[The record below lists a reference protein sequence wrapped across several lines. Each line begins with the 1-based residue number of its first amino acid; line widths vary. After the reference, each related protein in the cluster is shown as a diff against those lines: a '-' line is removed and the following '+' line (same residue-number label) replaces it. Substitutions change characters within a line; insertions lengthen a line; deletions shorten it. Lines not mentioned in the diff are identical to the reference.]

1 MKNPLGP
8 TAVFLAILILASL
21 ALAALVACEAPEPT
35 RPAVPPTEIPA
46 PPPPMAPPTS
56 GQTAETDA
64 AERPSPTAVALAS
77 TPTTAPSSTELQ
89 KPLKVAGPASPGDG
103 ESELLASLASLPLEF
118 RDNGIWFS
126 NPKQSLE
133 VADAS
138 RPADLAELES
148 WPKDQRQKYATN
160 SGVPVSNLVITMRQT
175 MPYWEEAYG
184 FSYFEIDAVTVTGME
199 TLMPFETNYLAG
211 EFDEEAIVRS
221 LAELGYHTES
231 AGDDVYYAIR
241 DDREQDT
248 SLRNPATR
256 SAFGYA
262 NRIFVGDNLLVVSPD
277 TTPVLQ
283 VIRAR
288 NGKVPSVADSE
299 AFAGI
304 AAELSDP
311 LTAALLTRQAAL
323 HSDLG
328 IPGDQVPGADD
339 RPEEWQ
345 ALHEWEAFGAGFG
358 TTAETATLRFVLY
371 YPHYYPH
378 PDWAELDAEALVE
391 RIESYLPGLGRWDLV
406 HEFCESWSPSV
417 RVHGNGSM
425 LTVKCKIPNSDGS
438 GRLALGVTSL
448 VPMRLLGF
456 LAP

>member
-1 MKNPLGP
+1 MNSLMARGFSHRIFGMALLALLFTGCMTASPTPIPTPAPTVPGMEPITRAVTGAPTRATPTGLPPASAP
-8 TAVFLAILILASL
+8 TA
-21 ALAALVACEAPEPT
+21 T
-35 RPAVPPTEIPA
+35 
-46 PPPPMAPPTS
+46 
-56 GQTAETDA
+56 
-64 AERPSPTAVALAS
+64 
-77 TPTTAPSSTELQ
+77 PSSTELER
-89 KPLKVAGPASPGDG
+89 PLKVAGPASPGDG

-118 RDNGIWFS
+118 KDRGIWFS

-133 VADAS
+133 IAGAS
-138 RPADLAELES
+138 RPADLEELES
-148 WPKDQRQKYATN
+148 WPAEQGQKYARN
-160 SGVPVSNLVITMRQT
+160 SGGPVSSLVITMRQT
-175 MPYWEEAYG
+175 MPHWEDAYG
-184 FSYFEIDAVTVTGME
+184 FSFFEIDAVTVTGME
-199 TLMPFETNYLAG
+199 TLMPFETNYLTG

-221 LAELGYHTES
+221 LAELGYDTES

-241 DDREQDT
+241 NDREQDT

-288 NGKVPSVADSE
+288 NGKVPSVADSA

-323 HSDLG
+323 QSDLG
-328 IPGDQVPGADD
+328 IPGDQVPGTDD
-339 RPEEWQ
+339 RPEAWQ

-358 TTAETATLRFVLY
+358 TTAETATLRFVL
-371 YPHYYPH
+371 YYPH

-406 HEFCESWSPSV
+406 HDFCESWSPSV
-417 RVHGNGSM
+417 RVHGNGST
-425 LTVKCKIPNSDGS
+425 LTVKCEIPNSDES
-438 GRLALGVTSL
+438 GRLALGATSL

>member
-8 TAVFLAILILASL
+8 TAVLLAILILASMTL
-21 ALAALVACEAPEPT
+21 TALVACEAPEPT
-35 RPAVPPTEIPA
+35 RAALPPTEIPA
-46 PPPPMAPPTS
+46 PSPPMAI
-56 GQTAETDA
+56 
-64 AERPSPTAVALAS
+64 PTAGPTAATVIPERNTPTALAPAS
-77 TPTTAPSSTELQ
+77 TSTAAPSSTELQ
-89 KPLKVAGPASPGDG
+89 GPLRVAGPASPDDG
-103 ESELLASLASLPLEF
+103 ESELLGVLASLPLEF
-118 RDNGIWFS
+118 QDRGIWFS

-133 VADAS
+133 VAGAP
-138 RPADLAELES
+138 RPAGLGELES
-148 WPKDQRQKYATN
+148 WPVDQQQKYARN
-160 SGVPVSNLVITMRQT
+160 SGVPVSSLVITMRQT
-175 MPYWEEAYG
+175 MPHGEEAYG

-199 TLMPFETNYLAG
+199 TLLPFETNHLTG
-211 EFDEEAIVRS
+211 EFDEETVTQR
-221 LAELGYHTES
+221 LTELGYHTES
-231 AGDDVYYAIR
+231 VGDDVYYAIR
-241 DDREQDT
+241 TDREQDP

-262 NRIFVGDNLLVVSPD
+262 NRILVADNLLVVSPD
-277 TTPVLQ
+277 TTPLLQ

-288 NGKVPSVADSE
+288 SGRIPSLAGSP
-299 AFAGI
+299 AFSAI

-311 LTAALLTRQAAL
+311 LTAVLLTRQAAL

-339 RPEEWQ
+339 RPEESQ

-358 TTAETATLRFVLY
+358 ATAETATLRFVL
-371 YPHYYPH
+371 HYPH

-406 HEFCESWSPSV
+406 HEFCESWSPSAKA
-417 RVHGNGSM
+417 HGNGST
-425 LTVKCKIPNSDGS
+425 LSVKCEIPNSDES
-438 GRLALGVTSL
+438 GRLAFGVTSL